1 MRHDWFWI
9 AVAFAAGFGVAVLV
23 GARSGEQ
30 MAAGVAEILE
40 TCDAISRMDRAEC
53 SAGLDMHA
61 AALRALGDRCVLS
74 VPIQDN
80 LRVARVPPKGMGR

>member
-1 MRHDWFWI
+1 MTPGWFWLC
-9 AVAFAAGFGVAVLV
+9 VAFCGGFGAAVMV
-23 GARSGEQ
+23 GARNGEQ

-53 SAGLDMHA
+53 SAGLEMHA

-74 VPIQDN
+74 VPLTDN
-80 LRVARVPPKGMGR
+80 LRVERTTNRMK

>member
-1 MRHDWFWI
+1 MNGGWFWI
-9 AVAFAAGFGVAVLV
+9 AVAFAGGFGAAVMV
-23 GARSGEQ
+23 GARNGEQ

-53 SAGLDMHA
+53 MAGLEMHA

-74 VPIQDN
+74 VPLTDN
-80 LRVARVPPKGMGR
+80 LRVARVPPKGTP